1 MNNNENLF
9 MEQVQKDPMP
19 FTLITEKGKIMRFYI
34 KETAE
39 LYQRLEGGV
48 IVTEG
53 VLKVSGCKEIA

>member
-1 MNNNENLF
+1 MNNENRV
-9 MEQVQKDPMP
+9 MKQNQKSTMP

-48 IVTEG
+48 IVTED
-53 VLKVSGCKEIA
+53 VLKVSDCKEIA